1 MTGRK
6 PWKSSPREG
15 IHSLLVENVVMNRLG
30 EGLLEVVRRER
41 RGLGYVISKGPFH
54 HGIM

>member
-1 MTGRK
+1 
-6 PWKSSPREG
+6 
-15 IHSLLVENVVMNRLG
+15 MNRLG

-41 RGLGYVISKGPFH
+41 RGLGYMISKGPFH